1 MTDMVKTRLQ
11 SGAKGFNGP
20 IGAATA
26 IYKNEGIRGFYR
38 GTYAGP
44 TRLSPSRP
52 TRLEQGVLVYIL
64 CGKGLSMTRC

>member
-1 MTDMVKTRLQ
+1 MVKTRLQ

-38 GTYAGP
+38 GTYAGSIRAYSFLP
-44 TRLSPSRP
+44 T
-52 TRLEQGVLVYIL
+52 
-64 CGKGLSMTRC
+64 

>member
-1 MTDMVKTRLQ
+1 MVKTRLQ

-38 GTYAGP
+38 GTYTGSTQA
-44 TRLSPSRP
+44 
-52 TRLEQGVLVYIL
+52 
-64 CGKGLSMTRC
+64 